1 MLKGGS
7 EGVTGTYRAEPS
19 RGIPSTHRVCGAPP
33 APRRRRSGAVRRRKG
48 LQQRLHH
55 LKDLLAAL
63 PVAGPDF
70 AYKPVK
76 IRPGLG
82 AWVVPE
88 GCGGPG
94 GSLGSSIRA
103 NSQNRARPG
112 ISGISRDGTKFLKD
126 ALQLMEDFRTRLAFW
141 TVTLPDS
148 DYSYFADGTASWPLF
163 QRRVCDLVS
172 RHLRAEGVE
181 ALVVAAVEI
190 GDKRARRT
198 RRPMPH
204 IHLVLNG
211 WNARDRRG
219 RYVLSPKVCDQLVS
233 QAAKYAGLPS
243 RQRPAMSSVEPIR
256 KSVHNYM
263 SKYLTKQAG
272 IGEVD
277 LSGGWD
283 ECIPRQWWNASEEA
297 RALVDGCLFKLSPGF
312 AAFLVQRQVQLENAG
327 LGKAGTVVVG
337 YRKSITGDF
346 PIEFTRFTFK
356 NTEALHAAIEWFCLW
371 CSNSETPIKAGPPDV
386 P

>member
-55 LKDLLAAL
+55 LKDLLNAL
-63 PVAGPDF
+63 PVAGPAY

-82 AWVVPE
+82 AWCVPE

-94 GSLGSSIRA
+94 GSLGLSKRV

-112 ISGISRDGTKFLKD
+112 ISGISADGRKFLKD
-126 ALQLMEDFRTRLAFW
+126 SLVLMEDFRSRLAFW
-141 TVTLPDS
+141 TVHMNDE
-148 DYSYFADGTASWPLF
+148 DYQDFADGTASWSLF
-163 QRRVCDLVS
+163 QRRVCDLVC
-172 RHLRAEGVE
+172 RHLRAENVE

-198 RRPMPH
+198 GRPMPH

-219 RYVLSPKVCDQLVS
+219 RYVLSPKVCDQLVR
-233 QAAKYAGLPS
+233 QAAQYAGLPS
-243 RQRPAMSSVEPIR
+243 RQRPAASSLQPIR

-263 SKYLTKQAG
+263 SKYLTKQVG
-272 IGEVD
+272 IGDVD

-283 ECIPRQWWNASEEA
+283 ECIPRQWWNASKEA

-312 AAFLVQRQVQLENAG
+312 AAFIVRCQIQLENAG
-327 LGKAGTVVVG
+327 LGKAGTAVVG
-337 YRKSITGDF
+337 HRKTITGDY
-346 PIEFTRFTFK
+346 PIEFTRFVFK
-356 NTEALHAAIEWFCLW
+356 STEALHTAIEWFCLW
-371 CSNSETPIKAGPPDV
+371 CTNEELPAIKGPPDV